1 MTEWKDNRG
10 KIMSLSDV
18 LMEVGD
24 MTEWKDN
31 RGKIMSLS
39 DVLMEVGT

>member
-10 KIMSLSDV
+10 KINVSV
-18 LMEVGD
+18 RCINGGGD

-31 RGKIMSLS
+31 RGKIMHAVFHVDS
-39 DVLMEVGT
+39 

>member
-1 MTEWKDNRG
+1 VVIRCVNVGGDVTEWR
-10 KIMSLSDV
+10 
-18 LMEVGD
+18 
-24 MTEWKDN
+24 DN

>member
-1 MTEWKDNRG
+1 MTEWKDNIG
-10 KIMSLSDV
+10 KIMSV
-18 LMEVGD
+18 RCINGGGD